1 MRFSLLGTDD
11 ETIAI
16 ARAAVAA
23 GHALLA
29 AFEPRRADLPALRQL
44 APAIEVVDDWA
55 LLVGERAADAV
66 IVARGNEDRRVEQLR
81 VLFQAGVPTI
91 VVHPIVSSMLD
102 YYELDMN
109 RQESNSLALAYVP
122 AVWHPAVEQ
131 LHDAIEAGSFGHL
144 EQVVFERQLAE
155 RTRESVLAHFVRD
168 VEVAQLLCG
177 DLTKVGAMASSG
189 TMASQGAEPDYRNL
203 GIQMSGPREILVRWS
218 VRPVDHEPGVTCSVV
233 GSAASAK
240 LMMPDAAAATL
251 EVRRGGQVERQEF
264 AHWDPAEA
272 AIDELVAGVQ
282 EGEAV
287 RPTWVDAARD
297 MELADAIER
306 SLKRGR
312 TVDLHFEDHTE
323 HATFKGMMAAGGCA
337 LLIAALLMLIVA
349 TTAVNWNFPLAEYW
363 PYVLAAALGVFL
375 LLQTLKLAFPQE
387 GEKQRDGKPEG
398 SIDSK

>member
-11 ETIAI
+11 ETLAI
-16 ARAAVAA
+16 ARAVVAA
-23 GHALLA
+23 GHVLRA
-29 AFEPRRADLPALRQL
+29 AFEPRRTDLQTLRQL

-91 VVHPIVSSMLD
+91 VVHPVVSSMLD

-109 RQESNSLALAYVP
+109 RQESGSLAIAYVP
-122 AVWHPAVEQ
+122 AVWHPAVER
-131 LHDAIEAGSFGHL
+131 LHEAITAGSFGHL

-168 VEVAQLLCG
+168 VEVARLLCG
-177 DLTKVGAMASSG
+177 DLTKVGAMASS
-189 TMASQGAEPDYRNL
+189 GAEPDYRNL

-233 GSAASAK
+233 GSQASAK
-240 LMMPDAAAATL
+240 LLLPDAATATL
-251 EVRRGGQVERQEF
+251 EMRRGNQIERHEF
-264 AHWDPAEA
+264 ADWDPADA

-287 RPTWVDAARD
+287 HPTWVDACRD

-312 TVDLHFEDHTE
+312 TIDLHFEEHTE
-323 HATFKGMMAAGGCA
+323 HATFKSMMAAGGCA

-363 PYVLAAALGVFL
+363 PYVLAAALGIFL
-375 LLQTLKLAFPQE
+375 LLQTLKLAFPHE
-387 GEKQRDGKPEG
+387 GMKGDGHEPQKDRP
-398 SIDSK
+398 